1 MFGLI
6 DRWTANIGMARK
18 LLIAPG
24 FAILL
29 LSLMAPLALKSLGD
43 QTRLI
48 EHLTTIEMEKAAAIA
63 ALERAIPETNGELRG
78 IIALAANS
86 NDGAAVKR
94 LTTQMNQRLGD
105 AAALIAKLA
114 ESELSEPER
123 RAVAELG
130 KALTEYRQSIAPVI
144 SMVTAD
150 VATAYM
156 MS

>member
-86 NDGAAVKR
+86 ND
-94 LTTQMNQRLGD
+94 
-105 AAALIAKLA
+105 AAALIAKLG